1 MERMRYDRLNPL
13 LRSWFQSADDWSR
26 IDSRSSSEDRVRARA
41 IFFLGMLFVPL
52 ITCLP
57 ILSSHA
63 EAISP
68 FTASLTMVSI
78 IGMVMGLLVLKFL
91 DNPSSAGMIFC
102 MSVSSALVL
111 WPGLTDGVFA
121 PSHVLLALTP
131 LLWGLMVS
139 ARACLAYSFLLLAYV
154 VVMMVYGPQGLKAT
168 SAGSLSMVSYY
179 GVMLIIATI
188 VSCSGTVGY
197 ALMTRHMMRE
207 LESKSTES
215 ANLAEENEAAR
226 SDAALAGER
235 FRKFANIASDWLW
248 ETDARGR
255 VTYFGGREASKLKR
269 ANAEIVGQHF
279 MSILELRKHDLE
291 DLRRA
296 LAKADAYCDIPA
308 KFTDEDGASYIFELS
323 ATPRLNKAGK
333 LIGYMGVGKD
343 VTARVK
349 AENDVR
355 FLAANDKLTGL
366 SNRHTFN
373 ARINDEL
380 DPTDLRGSV
389 LFAVDLDDFKSVN
402 DSYGHHVGDALLVEV
417 AARINSC
424 IRKGDWAARLGGDE
438 FVVMAVDYDPCNW
451 AVDLLANRLLEALA
465 QPYRIEEL
473 ELHMSASIG
482 CARFPADAKNA
493 RSLTQYADMALYAA
507 KQGGRNQ
514 WRAFTPA
521 MRQVARQR
529 KLMENELRTALDQGS
544 LRVWYQPL
552 INLDTNIVTGFEAL
566 ARWTDGERGT
576 VPPAIFIDVAE
587 KCGLI
592 SELGEY
598 VLTQA
603 CQDAAKWSAQDGASA
618 PRVSVNISP
627 IQFADGN
634 LPQSVANI
642 LSETGLAPDRLELEI
657 TESVLMQDTENA
669 VRVLEALEALGVGV
683 AIDDFGTGYS
693 SLSYLKRFPLNR
705 LKVDRSFIHDLES
718 DEHDRTITKTVV
730 QLGESLGLSVIAEG
744 VETEG
749 QRAWLKSM
757 GCEEVQGFLY
767 AKPMPGNEIVDYL
780 HGHADQTHRGAS
792 GIAAPKRSA

>member
-1 MERMRYDRLNPL
+1 MERTRNERLSPL
-13 LRSWFQSADDWSR
+13 FRSLFISADKWSGT
-26 IDSRSSSEDRVRARA
+26 DATSSSEDRVRARA
-41 IFFLGMLFVPL
+41 IFILGMLFVPL

-63 EAISP
+63 QMITP
-68 FTASLTMVSI
+68 FTASLTRVSI
-78 IGMVMGLLVLKFL
+78 IGMVMGLLVLKFF

-111 WPGLTDGVFA
+111 WPGFTDGVFA

-139 ARACLAYSFLLLAYV
+139 ARACIVYSVLLLTFV
-154 VVMMVYGPQGLKAT
+154 SGMMLFGPQ
-168 SAGSLSMVSYY
+168 SAHTPADGSLGMTTYY
-179 GVMLIIATI
+179 GVMLIIATL
-188 VSCSGTVGY
+188 VSSSGTAGY
-197 ALMTRHMMRE
+197 ALMTKYIFRE
-207 LESKSTES
+207 LENQSEESSKLAEETES
-215 ANLAEENEAAR
+215 AR
-226 SDAALAGER
+226 RDAAEAGDR
-235 FRKFANIASDWLW
+235 FRKFADIASDWLW

-255 VTYFGGREASKLKR
+255 VTYFGGREAAKLKR
-269 ANAEIVGQHF
+269 PADEIVGQHF
-279 MSILELRKHDLE
+279 MTLLDLRKHDLE
-291 DLRRA
+291 DLKGA

-308 KFTDEDGASYIFELS
+308 KFVDKDGTALIFELS
-323 ATPRLNKAGK
+323 ATPRFNKNGR
-333 LIGYMGVGKD
+333 LLGYMGVGKD

-373 ARINDEL
+373 SRINDEL
-380 DPTDLRGSV
+380 DPNAPTGSV
-389 LFAVDLDDFKSVN
+389 LFAIDLDDFKSVN
-402 DSYGHHVGDALLVEV
+402 DSYGHHIGDALLVEV
-417 AARINSC
+417 AARINAC
-424 IRKGDWAARLGGDE
+424 IRKDDWAARLGGDE
-438 FVVMAVDYDPCNW
+438 FVIMAVDYDSDNW
-451 AVDLLANRLLEALA
+451 AIDLLANRLLKALS

-473 ELHMSASIG
+473 ELHMSASMG
-482 CARFPADAKNA
+482 CARFPTDASNA
-493 RSLTQYADMALYAA
+493 RTLTQYADMALYAA

-521 MRQVARQR
+521 MRQAAHQR
-529 KLMENELRTALDQGS
+529 KLMENQLRTALENGS

-552 INLDTNIVTGFEAL
+552 VNLDTNTVTGFEAL

-592 SELGEY
+592 CELGEY

-603 CQDAAKWSAQDGASA
+603 CQDAAKWPVPENTEA

-627 IQFADGN
+627 IQFAEGG
-634 LPQSVANI
+634 LPESVKRVLA
-642 LSETGLAPDRLELEI
+642 ETGLAPERLELEI

-705 LKVDRSFIHDLES
+705 LKVDRS
-718 DEHDRTITKTVV
+718 
-730 QLGESLGLSVIAEG
+730 
-744 VETEG
+744 
-749 QRAWLKSM
+749 
-757 GCEEVQGFLY
+757 
-767 AKPMPGNEIVDYL
+767 
-780 HGHADQTHRGAS
+780 
-792 GIAAPKRSA
+792 